1 MIFSKLKVFSTFD
14 EIFFL
19 LQNMNYFSANLSIE
33 DNKVQIS
40 ALRSQ
45 VENNSN
51 IIENSIDLESKG
63 AINEIV
69 NHF

>member
-1 MIFSKLKVFSTFD
+1 MD
-14 EIFFL
+14 DFF
-19 LQNMNYFSANLSIE
+19 QNMNLFSANLSIE

-63 AINEIV
+63 AINKIV
-69 NHF
+69 KHN

>member
-1 MIFSKLKVFSTFD
+1 MKD
-14 EIFFL
+14 NFFF
-19 LQNMNYFSANLSIE
+19 QNINYFSANLSIE

-40 ALRSQ
+40 ALRGQ

-63 AINEIV
+63 TINEIV
-69 NHF
+69 KHY

>member
-1 MIFSKLKVFSTFD
+1 
-14 EIFFL
+14 
-19 LQNMNYFSANLSIE
+19 MNYFSANLSIE

-63 AINEIV
+63 AINEIM

>member
-1 MIFSKLKVFSTFD
+1 MKD
-14 EIFFL
+14 NFF
-19 LQNMNYFSANLSIE
+19 QNMNYFSANLSIE

-69 NHF
+69 KHY